1 MALPKLNTPK
11 YNLNVPSS
19 GKDVEYRPYLV
30 REEKILM
37 IAMESE
43 DTKQMSTALLSIIDS
58 CTEGLDI
65 KNMAMFDVEYI
76 FAKLRAKSVGETSE
90 VSVKCEKCE
99 ADNKATISL
108 DSVSVTDM
116 PTTKIELTPTTG
128 LIMRFPSMKAYE
140 DIENKKTTSNV
151 DKIFSV
157 IVSCIQSIYDGE
169 ELFDADSHTKAE
181 LGEFIESLNS
191 EQFKKVQEFLDAMPQ
206 AYVMLDYICEACG
219 EHHNSEL
226 KGMANFFA

>member
-1 MALPKLNTPK
+1 MALPKLNAPI
-11 YNLNVPSS
+11 YNLVTCHQAARMI
-19 GKDVEYRPYLV
+19 EYRPYLV
-30 REEKILM
+30 REEKLLL

-181 LGEFIESLNS
+181 LGDLLN
-191 EQFKKVQEFLDAMPQ
+191 L
-206 AYVMLDYICEACG
+206 
-219 EHHNSEL
+219 
-226 KGMANFFA
+226 